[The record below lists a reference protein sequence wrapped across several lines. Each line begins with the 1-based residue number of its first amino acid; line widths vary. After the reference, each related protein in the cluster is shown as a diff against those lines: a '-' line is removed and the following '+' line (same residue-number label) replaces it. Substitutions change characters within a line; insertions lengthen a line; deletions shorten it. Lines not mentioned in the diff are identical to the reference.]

1 MCRRWFALLG
11 AGLLCACQP
20 ARERQADPPAGSPA
34 MQILQ
39 QVLDAHGCGRMDPA
53 RIRFRFRGRTY
64 LAERDDGR
72 FRYERRFRN
81 AQDNAVRDIL
91 TNTGFQRRID
101 GQPAALSAKDS
112 SAYANSVNS
121 VIYFALLPC
130 FLQDPAVQAAYL
142 GNTQL
147 KGEPYHKI
155 QVTFRQEGGGKDYE
169 DTFVYWFH
177 RDRHTL
183 DYLAYNYL
191 TDGGGARFRE
201 AFNIREAGGIR
212 FADYINYKPRTGRR
226 DVAEFDRLFEQGE
239 LEELSRIELTNIQ
252 VVPIHED

>member
-1 MCRRWFALLG
+1 MSRLFVFLGLCSIFSCRPKEPPATGSGTAVEEKLFKQVFEAHACRQLDRAQVAFTFRNRRYIAIRRG
-11 AGLLCACQP
+11 GLFQY
-20 ARERQADPPAGSPA
+20 ERQFLNEQGD
-34 MQILQ
+34 
-39 QVLDAHGCGRMDPA
+39 
-53 RIRFRFRGRTY
+53 T
-64 LAERDDGR
+64 
-72 FRYERRFRN
+72 
-81 AQDNAVRDIL
+81 VRDIL
-91 TNTGFQRRID
+91 ANEGFRRLIQ
-101 GQPAALSAKDS
+101 GREVELSPKDS

-130 FLQDPAVQAAYL
+130 FLQDPAVQAVYL
-142 GNTQL
+142 GEAQVED
-147 KGEPYHKI
+147 EPYHKVR
-155 QVTFRQEGGGKDYE
+155 VTFRQEGGGKDYE
-169 DTFVYWFH
+169 DTFAYWFH

-201 AFNIREAGGIR
+201 AFNIREVGGIR
-212 FADYINYKPRTGRR
+212 FADYINYKPRTDRR

>member
-1 MCRRWFALLG
+1 MCRRWLALLG
-11 AGLLCACQP
+11 TGLLCACQP
-20 ARERQADPPAGSPA
+20 AGERQPDPPAGSRA
-34 MQILQ
+34 TQILQ
-39 QVLDAHGCGRMDPA
+39 QVLTTHGCDRIDPA
-53 RIRFRFRGRTY
+53 RIRFGFRGRTY
-64 LAERDDGR
+64 LAERQAGR
-72 FRYERRFRN
+72 FRYERRFRSE
-81 AQDNAVRDIL
+81 QSDSIRDIL
-91 TNTGFQRRID
+91 TNGGFRRLIQ
-101 GQPAALSAKDS
+101 GQETALSPKDS

-130 FLQDPAVQAAYL
+130 FLKDPAVQPAYL
-142 GNTQL
+142 GQTRL

-155 QVTFRQEGGGKDYE
+155 RVAFRQEGGGKDYE

-201 AFNIREAGGIR
+201 AFNIREVGGIR
-212 FADYINYKPRTGRR
+212 FADYINYKPRTDRR

-239 LEELSRIELTNIQ
+239 LEALSRIELEAID
-252 VVPIHED
+252 VHPLHAD